1 MRGNL
6 LHALLVAGV
15 CVSLQCLSPA
25 FAQQPGGGGSQG
37 GGAPGGQA
45 PGPTANGPTAPG
57 TPETMPTPA
66 KVDDKKFIKEAA
78 MGGLAEVELGKIAE
92 QKASSDQVKQF
103 AQKMVTDHTKVN
115 DQLKQ
120 IASQANVE
128 IPDQLGKKYQSRID
142 KLNKLEGADFDKAYI
157 KDQLK
162 DHKADVSD
170 FQSESQGGTIPAVQQ
185 FASQTLPTLE
195 QHLELA
201 KNLSKS
207 EKKTTASNGTK

>member
-1 MRGNL
+1 M
-6 LHALLVAGV
+6 
-15 CVSLQCLSPA
+15 S
-25 FAQQPGGGGSQG
+25 
-37 GGAPGGQA
+37 
-45 PGPTANGPTAPG
+45 
-57 TPETMPTPA
+57 TPA

-78 MGGLAEVELGKIAE
+78 MGGIAEVELGKIAE

-120 IASQANVE
+120 IASQANVT
-128 IPDQLGKKYQSRID
+128 IPDQLGKKFQSRIE
-142 KLNKLEGADFDKAYI
+142 KLNKLSGADFDKAYI

-162 DHKADVSD
+162 DHKEDVSA
-170 FQSESQGGTIPAVQQ
+170 FQSESQNGTIPTVQQ

-201 KNLSKS
+201 KNLNKS